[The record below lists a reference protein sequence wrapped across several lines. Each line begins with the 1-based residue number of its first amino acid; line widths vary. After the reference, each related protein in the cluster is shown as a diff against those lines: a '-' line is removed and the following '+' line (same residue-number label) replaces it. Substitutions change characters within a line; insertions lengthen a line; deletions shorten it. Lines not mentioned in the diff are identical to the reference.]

1 MSTKIKQIVP
11 HLWYDTQ
18 AVEAAKFYV
27 SVFPGSKI
35 NYTKTLG
42 SPHTPT
48 GSFDI
53 VSFELSGNAFMA
65 ISAGPIFKLNESVSF
80 MLYCD
85 TQEEI
90 DYYWEKLTAGGE
102 EQPCGWC
109 KDKFG
114 LSWQIVYAEMD
125 KIFQDDDVEKINSVL
140 DVFLTMKKIDLA
152 KIKNAM
158 KETGLTFKEN
168 K

>member
-1 MSTKIKQIVP
+1 MAATIKQIIP

-18 AVEAAKFYV
+18 AIEAAKFYV

-35 NYTKTLG
+35 NYIKTLG

-48 GSFDI
+48 GSFDV
-53 VSFELSGNAFMA
+53 VSFELSGNTFMA
-65 ISAGPIFKLNESVSF
+65 ISAGPLFKFNEAVSF
-80 MLYCD
+80 MVHCD

-90 DYYWEKLTAGGE
+90 DYYWDKLTEGGE
-102 EQPCGWC
+102 EQPCGWL

-114 LSWQIVYAEMD
+114 LSWQIVSSEMD
-125 KIFQDDDVEKINSVL
+125 KIFQDDDMGKINAVL

-152 KIKNAM
+152 KIQEAYQN
-158 KETGLTFKEN
+158 
-168 K
+168 

>member
-1 MSTKIKQIVP
+1 MATIKQIVP
-11 HLWYDTQ
+11 HLWYDAQ
-18 AVEAAKFYV
+18 AIEAAQFYV
-27 SVFPGSKI
+27 SVFPDSKI
-35 NYTKTLG
+35 NYTKTLP

-53 VSFELSGNAFMA
+53 VSFELSGNPFLA

-80 MLYCD
+80 LVYCD

-102 EQPCGWC
+102 EQPCGWL

-114 LSWQIVYAEMD
+114 LSWQIVSADMD
-125 KIFQDDDVEKINSVL
+125 NLFKEDDDNKINAVL
-140 DVFLTMKKIDLA
+140 EVVLTMKKIELQ
-152 KIKNAM
+152 KIKDAYQ
-158 KETGLTFKEN
+158 K
-168 K
+168 

>member
-1 MSTKIKQIVP
+1 
-11 HLWYDTQ
+11 
-18 AVEAAKFYV
+18 
-27 SVFPGSKI
+27 
-35 NYTKTLG
+35 
-42 SPHTPT
+42 
-48 GSFDI
+48 
-53 VSFELSGNAFMA
+53 MA